1 MDLNTQQ
8 ILAVAAVVLFTAVL
22 TLIILYSGRKK

>member
-8 ILAVAAVVLFTAVL
+8 ILAVAAVVLFTAAL
-22 TLIILYSGRKK
+22 TLIILYNGRK